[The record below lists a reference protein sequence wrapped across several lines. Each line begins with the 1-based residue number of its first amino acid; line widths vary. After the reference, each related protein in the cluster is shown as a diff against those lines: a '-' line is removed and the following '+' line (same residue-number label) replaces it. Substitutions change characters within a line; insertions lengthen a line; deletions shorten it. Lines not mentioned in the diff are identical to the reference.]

1 MANVAWPILLLCS
14 GLVIAIRFRSLLSTG
29 ARDRWLP
36 ATLLVLAGVVAV
48 LWGSLVNG
56 EYVSVFPDPWSY
68 SAFAAYVRNPVTVIS
83 DGSQPVLS
91 YGSALMGTRYGTAGL
106 LALFA
111 EISRMDTCRSAA
123 IFAFLLFC
131 QIGFGFALLARELRA
146 GPILSLGAGLFGVTI
161 GWAPE
166 ILKIGNWD
174 QVLFVSF
181 IPFVICRSRLLCLP
195 TSRASGVAGLG
206 LCLAA
211 AIFTYPEGTAISGV
225 IYFPLVAWRL
235 FRGKAL
241 SGKIWK
247 FALASGIAI
256 LLSGVY
262 LPTFISFLFHQISA
276 SNVVLFAK
284 GVLAGLLSVNWL
296 PASYCLGA
304 QLPMTTARAIPK
316 LEVIVAVLFLGLS
329 LLAIGTWWRRRD
341 GILLTIPV
349 FLALT
354 IWQAFLKQYDYGLYK
369 VLTLFWPV
377 MVVAIFVGM
386 SQLLAKYCGLVRLLA
401 GLGFCGLI
409 AGAFLDELGSSQSA
423 PWRHERSIRPFVE
436 LTQLKKRFGR
446 AVIRIQTE
454 DWFNQMWAVFFL
466 QGDKIQVRNPLLYLR
481 DPAAGLESR
490 ETESWTESLV
500 LTDEK
505 RPGAIWHNDLF
516 SLLARSDPVELVS
529 VNAPNDVETVEGEK
543 FVWLDNQFAD
553 LTIRAST
560 DCRAL
565 LVIPECRPGYSRP
578 GDPTRTLIVETNDG
592 TSEVPAEG
600 SLKIP
605 LLLKKGN
612 NVVRLACKE
621 PATAA
626 KLGSGDPRTLLLGI
640 KGFTVRVAD

>member
-1 MANVAWPILLLCS
+1 
-14 GLVIAIRFRSLLSTG
+14 
-29 ARDRWLP
+29 
-36 ATLLVLAGVVAV
+36 
-48 LWGSLVNG
+48 
-56 EYVSVFPDPWSY
+56 
-68 SAFAAYVRNPVTVIS
+68 
-83 DGSQPVLS
+83 
-91 YGSALMGTRYGTAGL
+91 
-106 LALFA
+106 
-111 EISRMDTCRSAA
+111 
-123 IFAFLLFC
+123 
-131 QIGFGFALLARELRA
+131 
-146 GPILSLGAGLFGVTI
+146 
-161 GWAPE
+161 
-166 ILKIGNWD
+166 
-174 QVLFVSF
+174 
-181 IPFVICRSRLLCLP
+181 
-195 TSRASGVAGLG
+195 
-206 LCLAA
+206 
-211 AIFTYPEGTAISGV
+211 
-225 IYFPLVAWRL
+225 
-235 FRGKAL
+235 
-241 SGKIWK
+241 
-247 FALASGIAI
+247 
-256 LLSGVY
+256 
-262 LPTFISFLFHQISA
+262 
-276 SNVVLFAK
+276 
-284 GVLAGLLSVNWL
+284 
-296 PASYCLGA
+296 
-304 QLPMTTARAIPK
+304 
-316 LEVIVAVLFLGLS
+316 
-329 LLAIGTWWRRRD
+329 
-341 GILLTIPV
+341 
-349 FLALT
+349 
-354 IWQAFLKQYDYGLYK
+354 
-369 VLTLFWPV
+369 
-377 MVVAIFVGM
+377 
-386 SQLLAKYCGLVRLLA
+386 LVRLLA